1 MCERRRPPEAVE
13 RRDKHVEG
21 RTEGAP
27 VVRPDRRGDG
37 GRMYIVADPLLLYAD
52 SVRGGGEK

>member
-1 MCERRRPPEAVE
+1 M
-13 RRDKHVEG
+13 EG

-37 GRMYIVADPLLLYAD
+37 GRMYIVADPLLLHAD
-52 SVRGGGEK
+52 SVRGGDEE